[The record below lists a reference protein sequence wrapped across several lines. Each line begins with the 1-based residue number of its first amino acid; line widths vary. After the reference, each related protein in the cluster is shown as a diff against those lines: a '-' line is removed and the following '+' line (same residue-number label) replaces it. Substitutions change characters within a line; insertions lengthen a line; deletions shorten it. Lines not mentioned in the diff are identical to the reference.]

1 MNAIIAIPYF
11 EGNIFEHFGK
21 SEQFKIYT
29 IENGRVAASE
39 VAATDGT
46 GHDAVGLW
54 LVMRGVNAVICGN
67 IGPAAL
73 GGLAA
78 AGIMALAGVDGS
90 CDEAIEKFLKG
101 ELLPAKS
108 ANCGHHSH
116 GGCHGSCG
124 GSCGGCHGSCHS
136 H

>member
-11 EGNIFEHFGK
+11 EGNVFEHFGK

-29 IENGRVAASE
+29 IENDQVVASE

-46 GHDAVGLW
+46 GHDAIGLW
-54 LVMRGVNAVICGN
+54 LIMRGVNAVICGN

-78 AGIMALAGVDGS
+78 AGIMALAGVDVS
-90 CDEAIEKFLKG
+90 CDEAIAKFIKG
-101 ELLPAKS
+101 ELVPAEA
-108 ANCGHHSH
+108 ANCSCHSH
-116 GGCHGSCG
+116 SSCG
-124 GSCGGCHGSCHS
+124 GSCGSGCGGCHGRCH
-136 H
+136 

>member
-11 EGNIFEHFGK
+11 EGNVFEHFGK

-29 IENGRVAASE
+29 IENDQVVASE
-39 VAATDGT
+39 VATTEGT
-46 GHDAVGLW
+46 GHDAIGLW
-54 LVMRGVNAVICGN
+54 LIMRGVNAVICGN

-90 CDEAIEKFLKG
+90 CDEAIAKFIKG
-101 ELLPAKS
+101 ELVPAET
-108 ANCGHHSH
+108 ANCGCHSH
-116 GGCHGSCG
+116 SSCSGSCG
-124 GSCGGCHGSCHS
+124 SGCGGCHGRCH
-136 H
+136 